1 MFKAAE
7 TRQPVN
13 GASLNFDEV
22 NLFYLHNG
30 MLNDLRLLN
39 APIMNTDVL
48 SDTIERI
55 YELYDA
61 LTETTA
67 E

>member
-1 MFKAAE
+1 
-7 TRQPVN
+7 
-13 GASLNFDEV
+13 
-22 NLFYLHNG
+22 